1 MMKLNGLRTVF
12 RYRLRRLRGQIL
24 GWGIALALL
33 GLLLVQFYDTIAA
46 QQDQLNELIQNYP
59 KEFIAF
65 FGEIDDFS
73 TPSGFLGIE
82 FFSYMPLIVGVF
94 SILIGSGLL
103 VSDEESGR
111 LDLIMAHPVSRT
123 ALFWGRWFAFN
134 LATLAIM
141 VITWFGLAAPAALGA
156 MDVGWIEMALPFVS
170 LSASLVFF
178 GILSVL
184 LSMLLPSRRSAAMVA
199 GLILVAGYFLTALA
213 RINTDLEPAA
223 TLSPLYYYQGGE
235 AMDGLNWSWIIGLLG
250 AAAVFSVLGWWRFE
264 RRDIRVGGEGA
275 WRRPALFSRVRM
287 LRSRVEGGA
296 PAPKGAAAGQ

>member
-1 MMKLNGLRTVF
+1 MKLNGLRTVF

-65 FGEIDDFS
+65 FGDIDDFS

-111 LDLIMAHPVSRT
+111 LDLIMAHPVSRA
-123 ALFWGRWFAFN
+123 ALYWGRWSAFT

-141 VITWFGLAAPAALGA
+141 LITWFGLAAPAALGA
-156 MDVGWIEMALPFVS
+156 MDVGWAEMALPFIS
-170 LSASLVFF
+170 LFASLAFF
-178 GILSVL
+178 GTLSVL
-184 LSMLLPSRRSAAMVA
+184 LSMLLPSRRTAAMVG

-213 RINTDLEPAA
+213 RINTDLGPVA

-235 AMDGLNWSWIIGLLG
+235 AMNGLNATWIIGLLG
-250 AAAVFSVLGWWRFE
+250 AAAVFSVMGWWRFE

-275 WRRPALFSRVRM
+275 WQRPTIFSRVRPR
-287 LRSRVEGGA
+287 RSRVGRGA
-296 PAPKGAAAGQ
+296 SVPGSAVAGQ